1 MSTPTTPTAALHI
14 QPENGAWAV
23 KLDESAEPVS
33 VHPTKGL
40 AVASAFEM
48 LQDQDGVEILIHGE
62 DGRVRSSVTIHQVDD
77 LTEAEDAALR
87 AEALRITPSNER
99 LRAIIARRLPVE
111 GADLEADP
119 ADLY

>member
-1 MSTPTTPTAALHI
+1 MSTTNALHI
-14 QPENGAWAV
+14 TPEGEAWAV
-23 KLDESAEPVS
+23 KLDEAAAPSS
-33 VHPTKGL
+33 LHPTRGQ

-48 LQDQDGVEILIHGE
+48 LQDQDGVEVLIHGE
-62 DGRVRSSVTIHQVDD
+62 DGRVRSSLKIRQFDD
-77 LTEAEDAALR
+77 LDEAEDAALR
-87 AEALRITPSNER
+87 AEALRITPSNDR